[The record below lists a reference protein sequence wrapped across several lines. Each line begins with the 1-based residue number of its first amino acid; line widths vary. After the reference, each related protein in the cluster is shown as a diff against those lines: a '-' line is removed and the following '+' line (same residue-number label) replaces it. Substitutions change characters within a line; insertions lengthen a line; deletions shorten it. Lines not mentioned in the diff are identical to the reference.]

1 VRRTHVAVAIAV
13 VATLTPAGLS
23 LAGDGTTEGLP
34 ETVTVDDGTD
44 TIGVDV
50 GDGGSS
56 GGGGGGGGGS
66 NQPQCTYTKAY
77 IREFPAGHQ
86 VLDNDHPFTVE
97 ISGTT
102 MTAYWKVCP
111 GRARVLILI
120 DESVTVQD
128 MIDQVRASIRRRVP
142 QPIANVNPAPEH
154 GGYVNLG
161 LWLAIE
167 DPGLVTAHA
176 AAGFVSA
183 TAQAQ
188 HVSTQ
193 FDFGNG
199 DSVTC
204 QGLGTPIEAVHPDLD
219 TTEEG
224 PCGYTYRK
232 SSPDETPYQLTISS
246 IYAVSYTS
254 SGGSGNL
261 GTITTSRTYLYDV
274 DEIQTIG
281 TRG

>member
-1 VRRTHVAVAIAV
+1 VFLILATVSPVAS
-13 VATLTPAGLS
+13 AG
-23 LAGDGTTEGLP
+23 AGDKRPGGVP

-56 GGGGGGGGGS
+56 GGGGGGGGGGS
-66 NQPQCTYTKAY
+66 SGPKCTYTRAY
-77 IREFPAGHQ
+77 FRDAPGRFESI
-86 VLDNDHPFTVE
+86 DNDHPIT
-97 ISGTT
+97 IQINGTPMSG
-102 MTAYWKVCP
+102 YWKTCP
-111 GRARVLILI
+111 GSGRVLVLI

-128 MIDQVRASIRRRVP
+128 MIDQVRAGIRRRVP
-142 QPIANVNPAPEH
+142 QPVANINPAPEH

-167 DPGLVTAHA
+167 DPGPITAHA

-183 TAQAQ
+183 TATAT
-188 HVSTQ
+188 HVSTT
-193 FDFGNG
+193 FDLGNG
-199 DSVTC
+199 DTVAC
-204 QGLGTPIEAVHPDLD
+204 NGLGTPIEAVHPDLD

-224 PCGYTYRK
+224 PCGYTYRT
-232 SSPDETPYQLTISS
+232 SSPDETPYLLTISS
-246 IYAVSYTS
+246 TYAVSYTS

-261 GTITTSRTYLYDV
+261 GTITTSRTYPYDV

>member
-1 VRRTHVAVAIAV
+1 VIALLLAPAAV
-13 VATLTPAGLS
+13 VALPS
-23 LAGDGTTEGLP
+23 LVGAGDQGTGQVP
-34 ETVTVDDGTD
+34 PPVTVDDGTD

-56 GGGGGGGGGS
+56 GGGGGGSGGTGGPRCS
-66 NQPQCTYTKAY
+66 YTKAY
-77 IREFPAGHQ
+77 IRELPDGHLS
-86 VLDNDHPFTVE
+86 LDNDHPVTVE
-97 ISGTT
+97 INGKL
-102 MTAYWKVCP
+102 MTGYWKTCP
-111 GRARVLILI
+111 GSARVLILI
-120 DESVTVQD
+120 DEGVTVQD
-128 MIDQVRASIRRRVP
+128 MIDEVRASIRRRVP
-142 QPIANVNPAPEH
+142 QPVANINPAPEH
-154 GGYVNLG
+154 GGFVNLG
-161 LWLAIE
+161 LWLAID
-167 DPGLVTAHA
+167 DPGPISAHA

-183 TAQAQ
+183 TATAQ

-219 TTEEG
+219 TTDEG
-224 PCGYTYRK
+224 PCGYTYRQ
-232 SSPDETPYQLTISS
+232 SSPDESPYQVTISS
-246 IYAVSYTS
+246 TYAVSYTS

-261 GTITTSRTYLYDV
+261 GTITTSRTYPYDV